1 MLESIFESFQ
11 YVLPA
16 IIVGIVSYFMF
27 KELLFRQNEQ
37 QKLQALQSK
46 KKESLPIQLQ
56 AYERLLLFSERVDPN
71 NLINRVQSKN
81 NDPNGYAILLIETIK
96 QEFEHNLVQQLY
108 VSEESWKA
116 VVASKEIV
124 IQKIA
129 LLGTN
134 SDSIEHFSKKLL
146 HQFQGSNTATQ
157 SAIAILKSEVKKLL

>member
-1 MLESIFESFQ
+1 MLDSIFESFQ

-16 IIVGIVSYFMF
+16 IIVGIVAYFMF
-27 KELLFRQNEQ
+27 KELLYRQNEQ
-37 QKLQALQSK
+37 QKIQALQSK

-56 AYERLLLFSERVDPN
+56 AYERLLLFTERMDPN
-71 NLINRVQSKN
+71 NLISRVKGIN
-81 NDPNGYAILLIETIK
+81 NTPNGYAILLIETIK

-116 VVASKEIV
+116 VLASKEIV

-129 LLGTN
+129 FLGTN
-134 SDSIEHFSKKLL
+134 SDSVEQFSKELL
-146 HQFQGSNTATQ
+146 NQFQGSNSATQ

>member
-1 MLESIFESFQ
+1 MLDSIFESFQ

-71 NLINRVQSKN
+71 NLINRVKSTSK
-81 NDPNGYAILLIETIK
+81 DPNGY
-96 QEFEHNLVQQLY
+96 LY
-108 VSEESWKA
+108 STF
-116 VVASKEIV
+116 
-124 IQKIA
+124 
-129 LLGTN
+129 G
-134 SDSIEHFSKKLL
+134 
-146 HQFQGSNTATQ
+146 
-157 SAIAILKSEVKKLL
+157 

>member
-1 MLESIFESFQ
+1 MLDSIFESFQ

-71 NLINRVQSKN
+71 NLINRVKSTSK
-81 NDPNGYAILLIETIK
+81 DPNGYAILLIETIK

-116 VVASKEIV
+116 VIASKEIV
-124 IQKIA
+124 IQKI
-129 LLGTN
+129 G
-134 SDSIEHFSKKLL
+134 KY
-146 HQFQGSNTATQ
+146 
-157 SAIAILKSEVKKLL
+157 

>member
-56 AYERLLLFSERVDPN
+56 AYERLLLFSERMDPN

-81 NDPNGYAILLIETIK
+81 NDSNGYAILLIETIK